1 MYYDLQR
8 IRYDETNLYKGSVF
22 NFEERLRQFAESSLR
37 GVQGRTQVG
46 KLVIRNIKL
55 NIKSNIN

>member
-46 KLVIRNIKL
+46 KLVIRSIKVIL
-55 NIKSNIN
+55 INNQ